1 MRLITLLSV
10 KDLDREGPASGLAPD
25 LRFGGQSLVEY
36 QARQALAAGA
46 DELIIYADAAS
57 ADLMQATDRLSRETD
72 VPISLVSNAS
82 TFAQRLTG
90 EDRVLMLGERMI
102 LPQDAIDALAEERD
116 TTLLVTPSTAETGN
130 FERVDATHMWAGGAL
145 LSVKT
150 VLSTVEMIGEWDL
163 VLTLLRFAVQQQAYR
178 MEMPSALV
186 SAGALVLVREQAD
199 ADRALDAMAAAH
211 AEEERARAN
220 ILEIALQPLGRKL
233 VGELA
238 RREVDPTR
246 LNQGAG
252 ALAIAA
258 TLAITL
264 DWSILALLLA
274 LLSGAALVLG
284 TRGGDIAMRPPSAQ
298 WLGLLV
304 RGAALTVLAGIG
316 GRLAGGEALAL
327 VGVGLPLLL
336 VALISWTATDL
347 ADMPRWA
354 TRARPSVALAL
365 VIALVCSIVSSGAI
379 AFVLIG
385 LLAFITVFFQM
396 IPTSDA
402 RI

>member
-10 KDLDREGPASGLAPD
+10 KELDREGPVTGLAPD

-102 LPQDAIDALAEERD
+102 LPQDAIDALAEERE
-116 TTLLVTPSTAETGN
+116 TTLLVTPSTADTGH

-145 LSVKT
+145 LSVAT
-150 VLSTVEMIGEWDL
+150 VLCTVEMIGEWDL
-163 VLTLLRFAVQQQAYR
+163 VLTLLRCAVQQQAYR

-186 SAGALVLVREQAD
+186 SSGALMLVREQAD
-199 ADRALDAMAAAH
+199 ADNALDAMAAAH
-211 AEEERARAN
+211 AEAERGRAN
-220 ILEIALQPLGRKL
+220 ILEIALEPAGRRL
-233 VGELA
+233 VSELA
-238 RREVDPTR
+238 RREIDPTR

-252 ALAIAA
+252 ALAVAA
-258 TLAITL
+258 ALAITL
-264 DWSILALLLA
+264 DWSILAVLLA
-274 LLSGAALVLG
+274 LLGSAVLVLG
-284 TRGGDIAMRPPSAQ
+284 TRSGDIAMRPPAAQ

-304 RGAALTVLAGIG
+304 KGAGLTVLAGIG
-316 GRLAGGEALAL
+316 GRLAGGDALAL
-327 VGVGLPLLL
+327 MGVGLPLLL
-336 VALISWTATDL
+336 VALISWVADDL
-347 ADMPRWA
+347 AEMPRWA

-365 VIALVCSIVSSGAI
+365 VVALLCSIVGSPGI

-385 LLAFITVFFQM
+385 LLAFITVIFQM
-396 IPTSDA
+396 MQIRDA